1 MRSGLS
7 LASERMM
14 HRLFRSRFLLL
25 ALTLSA
31 LVCTRTNAL
40 PNRAAVASAHPLAS
54 EAGVEILARGG
65 NAFDAAV
72 AVSAALGVV
81 EPYGSGL
88 GGGGFFLLHLASD
101 DKDIMIDGREVA
113 PAAARADMYLDEN
126 GEPLPGASR
135 NGPLAAGIPG
145 LPAALVHLAENYGR
159 LPLSESL
166 QPAIRFAEQGFPA
179 YDWHVSRLERLAS
192 GMNDSAKS
200 VFLPDGKVPAVGSTI
215 YQMDLAKTLR
225 SLVLEGHDGFYKGE
239 VARKLLEG
247 VQRDGG
253 IWSEEDLASYKII
266 EREPL
271 VGSYGDVTI
280 VSAPPP
286 SAGGVA
292 LINMFNML
300 SGYDI
305 KDASTVTRV
314 HLLVEIMRR
323 AYRDR
328 GQCLG
333 DPDFIDI
340 PLDMLL
346 HPFYAVGQ
354 RANLRLDQATPSTSL
369 PGVQPIQLAGGNQTS
384 HFSILDMDGNIV
396 AATQS
401 INFSYGSKYM
411 AAGTGVLLNNEMDDF
426 SKKPGE
432 PNGYQLLGSDAN
444 SIQPGKRML
453 SSMTPTILRSREGT
467 AILGSPGG
475 SQIITMVFLS
485 GLSWIEGSDANE
497 MAGQSRFHHQYFP
510 DRIFFEDASLTGAE
524 RAALESMGHRLEL
537 NQRTV
542 GNGNLQIVTWNRMTN
557 AVQAASDPRG
567 IGEPRYYEP

>member
-1 MRSGLS
+1 ML
-7 LASERMM
+7 E
-14 HRLFRSRFLLL
+14 LFRGRFFLLVVM
-25 ALTLSA
+25 LSA

-88 GGGGFFLLHLASD
+88 GGGAFFLLHRASD

-113 PAAARADMYLDEN
+113 PAAARVDMYLDEN

-135 NGPLAAGIPG
+135 DGPLAAGIPG

-192 GMNDSAKS
+192 DMNDSAQR
-200 VFLPDGKVPAVGSTI
+200 VFLPAGKVPVVGSAI
-215 YQMDLAKTLR
+215 YQMDLAETLR
-225 SLVLEGHDGFYKGE
+225 SLAREGHDGFYKGP
-239 VARKLLEG
+239 VAKKLLKG

-253 IWSEEDLASYKII
+253 IWSEQDLVSYQII

-271 VGSYGDVTI
+271 IGSYRGVT
-280 VSAPPP
+280 VLSAPPP
-286 SAGGVA
+286 SAGGVG

-300 SGYDI
+300 SGYDT
-305 KDASTVTRV
+305 KGVDTVTRV

-328 GQCLG
+328 GQYLG
-333 DPDFIDI
+333 DPDFVDM

-346 HPFYAVGQ
+346 NPFYAVGQ
-354 RANLRLDQATPSTSL
+354 RTNLRLDQATPSTSL
-369 PGVQPIQLAGGNQTS
+369 AGVQPTQPAGGNQTS
-384 HFSILDMDGNIV
+384 HFSIVDTDGNIV
-396 AATQS
+396 SATQS

-411 AAGTGVLLNNEMDDF
+411 VAGTGVLLNNEMDDF
-426 SKKPGE
+426 SKKPGT

-453 SSMTPTILRSREGT
+453 SSMTPTILRNDEGV

-485 GLSWIEGSDANE
+485 GLSWIEGADANE
-497 MAGQSRFHHQYFP
+497 MASRPRFHHQYFP
-510 DRIFFEDASLTGAE
+510 DRIFFEDASLTGEE
-524 RAALESMGHRLEL
+524 RSVLESMGHRLEL
-537 NQRTV
+537 NPRTV
-542 GNGNLQIVTWNRMTN
+542 GNGNLQIVTWNRITHD
-557 AVQAASDPRG
+557 VHAASDPRG
-567 IGEPRYYEP
+567 IGEPRYFTP